1 MLRILYTEK
10 EINKEKK
17 KKSIKENDII
27 FLQAEPY

>member
-17 KKSIKENDII
+17 KMSIKENDII